1 MDFEKS
7 LKKLEKILGDIE
19 NKDLTLEELVKV
31 FEEGN
36 KLAHLCK
43 EKLIDAE
50 NRISLIVKNKNEIK
64 TKKIK

>member
-31 FEEGN
+31 LEEGN

-64 TKKIK
+64 IKKIK

>member
-7 LKKLEKILGDIE
+7 LKKLEKILDDIE
-19 NKDLTLEELVKV
+19 NKDLTLDELVDV

-36 KLAHLCK
+36 KLAYLCK
-43 EKLIDAE
+43 NKLSDAE
-50 NRISLIVKNKNEIK
+50 KRISLIVKNKKKIK

>member
-64 TKKIK
+64 IKKIK

>member
-7 LKKLEKILGDIE
+7 LKKLEKILDDIE
-19 NKDLTLEELVKV
+19 NKDLTLDELVDV

-36 KLAHLCK
+36 KLAYLCK
-43 EKLIDAE
+43 NKLSDAE
-50 NRISLIVKNKNEIK
+50 KRISLIVKNKNKIK